1 MLNFHH
7 SREAFPDFIKLHQ
20 RRVYNVVLGMLQNQ
34 QDAEEITQD
43 VFIEVYKKAGT
54 FKGESAVG
62 TWLYRIAVNKS
73 IDHIRSKRSKKRFAV
88 ITGLFSPHSDEMINE
103 PGYFVH
109 PGVMSENKEKSK
121 YLFAAVKSL
130 PENQQTAFV
139 LSEMEQLSYK
149 EISEVMD
156 TTVSAVESLLVRAKQ
171 NLRKSLAFFYKEN
184 L

>member
-7 SREAFPDFIKLHQ
+7 SRDAFAAFIQQHQ
-20 RRVYNVVLGMLQNQ
+20 DKVYNVVLGMLQNQ

-43 VFIEVYKKAGT
+43 VFIEVYKKANA
-54 FKGESAVG
+54 FKGESSVS

-73 IDHIRSKRSKKRFAV
+73 IDHIRSKQRKKRLAI
-88 ITGLFSPHSDEMINE
+88 ITGWFSSQNYETINE

-109 PGVMSENKEKSK
+109 PGVVSENKEKAK
-121 YLFAAVKSL
+121 YLFTAIQSL
-130 PENQQTAFV
+130 PETQQTAFV

-149 EISEVMD
+149 EISEVMN

-171 NLRKSLAFFYKEN
+171 NLRKRLGNFYKEN
-184 L
+184 K